1 MHGVVVY
8 EVEMKKDWEGDTEAE
23 LDMIVAGSSSDPDFV
38 KGWWF
43 TDGTTGFAVQV
54 VTDEAAAQRW
64 VADNREIP
72 PDASVTLKSVK
83 AYTLSRE
90 A

>member
-1 MHGVVVY
+1 MYGVVVY
-8 EVEMKKDWEGDTEAE
+8 EVEMKQDWEGDRDAE

-43 TDGTTGFAVQV
+43 GNDTTGFAVQV
-54 VTDEAAAQRW
+54 VTDEAVAQRW
-64 VADNREIP
+64 VADNQDMP
-72 PDASVTLKSVK
+72 PEASVTLKSVK
-83 AYTLSRE
+83 AYTLLRE